1 MGIKLSLWGNLL
13 QSALWDLG
21 LAIMYKRKIPIELN
35 CGLDLVKEVLYG
47 KWKMHLLYFISQG
60 CKRPGELQRK
70 IPGATR
76 RVLNVQLNQL
86 EDHELI
92 SKKIYAELPP
102 KVEYSLTELGKS
114 VLPVIMTLG
123 NWGDDHQEQL
133 RKVIAKI

>member
-1 MGIKLSLWGNLL
+1 MGINLSLSGNRLD
-13 QSALWDLG
+13 SFPRG
-21 LAIMYKRKIPIELN
+21 LEPTTMYKRKIPVGLN

-70 IPGATR
+70 VPGASR

-86 EDHELI
+86 EEHELI

-102 KVEYSLTELGKS
+102 KVEYGLTALGES
-114 VLPVIMTLG
+114 VMPVIMTLG
-123 NWGDDHQEQL
+123 KWGDDHQERL
-133 RKVIAKI
+133 RKVIGNI